1 MPRVS
6 DEYRAARR
14 EQVLGAA
21 MRCVAR
27 EGFHRT
33 TMADVIAESGLSA
46 GAVYGYFSGK
56 NEIILAIVTRSVGHV
71 AEALGEITS
80 GPRPVSPVAALRTV
94 LARVEEL
101 AEGPDGDITK
111 VIVQAW
117 AEAAR
122 DDEVREL
129 VRREVD
135 EIRQAW
141 VALLERAQADGTLPA
156 DADPE
161 VTARTLVALL
171 PGYILQ
177 RVVFGDVSPESFTAA
192 AEALGLR

>member
-71 AEALGEITS
+71 AESLGEITS

>member
-1 MPRVS
+1 
-6 DEYRAARR
+6 
-14 EQVLGAA
+14 
-21 MRCVAR
+21 
-27 EGFHRT
+27 
-33 TMADVIAESGLSA
+33 MADVIAESGLSA

-71 AEALGEITS
+71 AESLGEIMS